1 MKLNLGLKS
10 AIALAAGIFITF
22 MQIHDQ
28 VIGLIA
34 LSALALGWAAANL
47 LAIFLSKNRISVLE
61 SVPLIVIQ
69 VIFGAIALNAELTVA
84 AEPNAQILQFTPLTV
99 LVITW
104 GFLSGAYDV
113 WQAQLVGS
121 KTGPGRDF
129 LISAGLNF
137 VLAGIFLI
145 PNLDVVSAVGF
156 FGAYAVLMGVH
167 LGIAAA
173 TPANSANSGSKPASK
188 IKR

>member
-10 AIALAAGIFITF
+10 AIALATGIFITF

-34 LSALALGWAAANL
+34 LTALALGWATSNL
-47 LAIFLSKNRISVLE
+47 LAIFLAKNRISVLE

-69 VIFGAIALNAELTVA
+69 AIFGVIALNSELTLLQ
-84 AEPNAQILQFTPLTV
+84 EPDSQILQFSPLLI

-113 WQAQLVGS
+113 WQAQLVGA
-121 KTGPGRDF
+121 KTGHGRDY

-137 VLAGIFLI
+137 VLAAIFLI
-145 PNLDVVSAVGF
+145 PGLDIVSAVGF
-156 FGAYAVLMGVH
+156 LGAYSVLMGVH
-167 LGIAAA
+167 LGIWAA
-173 TPANSANSGSKPASK
+173 TPAGSKNQ
-188 IKR
+188 R

>member
-1 MKLNLGLKS
+1 MKLNLGLK
-10 AIALAAGIFITF
+10 AAVALATGIFITF

-34 LSALALGWAAANL
+34 LTFLALGWAATNL

-69 VIFGAIALNAELTVA
+69 TIFGLIALNAEISLVQ
-84 AEPNAQILQFTPLTV
+84 EPNSQILQFTPFV
-99 LVITW
+99 ILVVTW

-113 WQAQLVGS
+113 WQSQLVGA

-129 LISAGLNF
+129 IISAGLNF
-137 VLAGIFLI
+137 VLAAIFLI
-145 PNLDVVSAVGF
+145 PNLDIVSAVGF
-156 FGAYAVLMGVH
+156 FGAYSVLMGVH
-167 LGIAAA
+167 LGISAA
-173 TPANSANSGSKPASK
+173 TPAGSKNQ
-188 IKR
+188 R

>member
-10 AIALAAGIFITF
+10 AVALATGIFITF

-34 LSALALGWAAANL
+34 LTTLALGWAAANL
-47 LAIFLSKNRISVLE
+47 LAIFLSKNRLSVLE

-69 VIFGAIALNAELTVA
+69 AIFGAIAINTELA
-84 AEPNAQILQFTPLTV
+84 LIEEPNSQILQFSPLLI

-113 WQAQLVGS
+113 WQAQLAGA
-121 KTGPGRDF
+121 KTGNGRDY

-137 VLAGIFLI
+137 VLAAVFLI
-145 PNLDVVSAVGF
+145 PGLDIVSAVGF
-156 FGAYAVLMGVH
+156 LGAYSVLMGVH
-167 LGIAAA
+167 LGIWAA
-173 TPANSANSGSKPASK
+173 TPAGSKNQ
-188 IKR
+188 R